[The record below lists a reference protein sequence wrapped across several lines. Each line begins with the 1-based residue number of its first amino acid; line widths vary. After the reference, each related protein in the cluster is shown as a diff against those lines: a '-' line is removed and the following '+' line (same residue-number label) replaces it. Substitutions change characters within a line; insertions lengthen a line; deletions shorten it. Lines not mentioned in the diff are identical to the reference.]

1 MNQKLGGAALVRNC
15 SFTFCQPGPG
25 PSVRAETPCP
35 APCREQGFIAACPLG
50 LPCSTFWPRFALSL
64 SFPFP
69 PLSLAPAFSQ
79 APPAGKGQEYLL
91 RLAWQSGAG
100 SSMETRT
107 HSTHPFTCCVT
118 YPAAKTCS
126 HRCLSANTLA
136 FLNTFQ
142 SHPKE
147 TNHERK
153 DVSSL
158 ECIMSP

>member
-1 MNQKLGGAALVRNC
+1 MNQKLGGAALVRNG

-25 PSVRAETPCP
+25 PSVRAETPRP
-35 APCREQGFIAACPLG
+35 AGASSLHVHWVFPILHSGPG
-50 LPCSTFWPRFALSL
+50 LLSL
-64 SFPFP
+64 SLL
-69 PLSLAPAFSQ
+69 PLPTSVPCSCLLPGSTCRKGAGVFVMSSLAIWS
-79 APPAGKGQEYLL
+79 
-91 RLAWQSGAG
+91 G
-100 SSMETRT
+100 SSMETKPQT
-107 HSTHPFTCCVT
+107 HSTHPLTCCAT

-142 SHPKE
+142 SHSKE